1 MDFVNLIYTISCEM
15 RRIYRKIE
23 KTSLKIIKNNWSI
36 KFNETCIKE
45 NILPKYTK
53 NILVKEGNIR

>member
-53 NILVKEGNIR
+53 IIN